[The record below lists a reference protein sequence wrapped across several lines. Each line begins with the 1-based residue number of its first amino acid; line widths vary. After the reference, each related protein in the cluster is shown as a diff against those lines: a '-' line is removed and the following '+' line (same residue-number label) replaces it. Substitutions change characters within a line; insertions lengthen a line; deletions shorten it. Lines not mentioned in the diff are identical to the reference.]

1 MNKTT
6 LIIGIIFFVFI
17 ILLVVLN
24 IVIKNKKKKSIINT
38 LDKLNTEKNL
48 IISSTLITELDK
60 AEKLANNKKLASE
73 VETWKKKF
81 DEIEKVDLPSLTD

>member
-6 LIIGIIFFVFI
+6 LIIAIVFI
-17 ILLVVLN
+17 VFVILLIVLN
-24 IVIKNKKKKSIINT
+24 ILIKNKKKKNIMTT

-73 VETWKKKF
+73 VDTWKKRF